1 MLSDLTKEQI
11 ESEVRRL
18 APFAHKVDLPYEL
31 STYIPEFPHHGYYT
45 RVDTLVK
52 HAFPTLIEA
61 CGGSLKG
68 KRVLDVAC
76 NCGGFSFEAAKL
88 GSEYVLGVDVVDRYI
103 EQANFIKRA
112 LKLKQVEFRRMDIEK
127 LAISEVGRFDIIFCF
142 GILYHLENFVSVMR
156 NLSSMTKDIML
167 VDTGIKRTR
176 FTREPYWKMNMPPP
190 YRPESKNNARPI
202 PARGLWK
209 RDKEIVQFRPNEA
222 AVIQLLQFLGFA
234 TVKKI
239 EPRARG
245 LRKRYYL
252 GTFATFL
259 AIRNQ

>member
-11 ESEVRRL
+11 ESELRRL
-18 APFAHKVDLPYEL
+18 EPFGHKINLPYGL
-31 STYIPEFPHHGYYT
+31 STYIPELHHHMHYT
-45 RVDTLVK
+45 RVETLVK

-88 GSEYVLGVDVVDRYI
+88 GSEYVLGIDIVDRYI
-103 EQANFIKRA
+103 EQANLIKRA

-127 LAISEVGRFDIIFCF
+127 LAVSEVGRFDIIFCF

-167 VDTGIKRTR
+167 VDTLIKRTR
-176 FTREPYWKMNMPPP
+176 FTREPYWNMNISPP
-190 YRPESKNNARPI
+190 YRPKNNARPRR
-202 PARGLWK
+202 RGIWK
-209 RDKEIVQFRPNEA
+209 DDKEIVQFRPNEA

-245 LRKRYYL
+245 LEKRYY
-252 GTFATFL
+252 GKCATFL